1 MRVLS
6 LVRRTQLKKSG
17 DYNLQQVLKTTAL
30 VCHPIFSVSYI
41 HLLPLLEQK
50 GHKSKKV
57 FQHILRCNT
66 TRRVYRLKFWFE
78 GLKIHHLS
86 ITTCFFVFKCTLG
99 PTSDA
104 AWNNRSCWDNKNSNF
119 KAPLRTR
126 LGYKMMNG
134 NPPHSKML
142 VKVIQPTTVT
152 SWHLLLLKVSRLSS

>member
-1 MRVLS
+1 MKWMGLGKRGGKYWKGKRCESAVAWQ
-6 LVRRTQLKKSG
+6 TIKISG

-66 TRRVYRLKFWFE
+66 TSRVYRLKFWFE

-86 ITTCFFVFKCTLG
+86 ITTCFLFSSVHLDQHLMQHGTTEAAGTTKTA
-99 PTSDA
+99 TS
-104 AWNNRSCWDNKNSNF
+104 R
-119 KAPLRTR
+119 
-126 LGYKMMNG
+126 
-134 NPPHSKML
+134 PH
-142 VKVIQPTTVT
+142 
-152 SWHLLLLKVSRLSS
+152 